1 MSQEYIHILKSSF
14 PGSNIKYSNS
24 RVLFT
29 KFDMRGLND
38 FHEYSTN
45 SDMFKYFE
53 FGPHKHLNESI
64 EYINKIQD
72 RIFNGYRGGH
82 AMYWFLRLR
91 ETKKVIGS
99 MALIGVDFDR
109 SRGEVGKGL
118 SPTYWRQGYMSEA
131 MDMYLDYCK
140 NTLHLKE
147 IIAFTRY
154 DNVPNIRLMEKKGFH
169 IVKRLKSYYK
179 NTDSTTHDA
188 VVMNILLYFF

>member
-1 MSQEYIHILKSSF
+1 MSQENILKSFF

-24 RVLFT
+24 RILFA
-29 KFDMRGLND
+29 KFNMSGLND

-53 FGPHKHLNESI
+53 FGPHEHLNESI
-64 EYINKIQD
+64 EYINNIQD
-72 RIFNGYRGGH
+72 RIFNGFHGGH

-99 MALIGVDFDR
+99 MALIRVDFDR
-109 SRGEVGKGL
+109 GIGEIGKAL
-118 SPTYWRQGYMSEA
+118 SPTYWGHGYMSEA

-147 IIAFTRY
+147 IISFTRD
-154 DNVPNIRLMEKKGFH
+154 DNIPNIRLMEKSGFY
-169 IVKRLKSYYK
+169 IVKRLKSHYK
-179 NTDSTTHDA
+179 DTDGTTHDA
-188 VVMNILLYFF
+188 VVMSKLL